1 MTLYKV
7 WPRYKVYAFQI
18 ETNLANENP
27 NLWSKGWNQCLK
39 NQIGRDKKCG
49 IYE

>member
-1 MTLYKV
+1 MH
-7 WPRYKVYAFQI
+7 
-18 ETNLANENP
+18 ETNLANE
-27 NLWSKGWNQCLK
+27 KTTTKAWNQCLK